1 MFQVDLHNIIVAIII
16 FIHHLICQRKLRNS
30 DYRPS
35 LQKQD

>member
-1 MFQVDLHNIIVAIII
+1 MFQVDLHNIIVTIII
-16 FIHHLICQRKLRNS
+16 FTHYLLCQRKLRNS